1 MQGVAKGLRVRVGRL
16 CGRRVMMMSG
26 APMRRADKTGVAPR
40 CSMLGMG
47 EMPTQAGSASPATA
61 TLCLRVK

>member
-16 CGRRVMMMSG
+16 CGRGVMRVLG
-26 APMRRADKTGVAPR
+26 APMRRADETGIAPW
-40 CSMLGMG
+40 CSMPGVG
-47 EMPTQAGSASPATA
+47 EMPTQAGSASPATP